1 MKSKDFLND
10 EWSQKYK
17 RSINCASP
25 KGFSQRAHCAG
36 RNKNE
41 SIDAHIGEQQAAEGT
56 IITKDDLVDIYIK
69 GVGKN
74 KMPIQKKIGAQIPNS
89 KVNSFIATVAEKY
102 GLNPKAFVYGP
113 SNPVAEDRHPN
124 DRPYGPET
132 KPTMPAGTVRV
143 DVSDV
148 YDWYKLGMHISDL
161 EGLGKHDFGKG
172 PPSTIFS
179 FGSEEQEHKYIK
191 DLEKTGLTTTDIDPK
206 DPNQPKGMK
215 RQKVDPTFNV
225 NEKSQGVEEGFGRNR
240 GYSHGFASPH
250 APSLGG
256 RREREDD
263 EGYGQEEQNNY
274 AVVIDGRTWKV
285 FADKQQAENIARSL
299 RNKGKKASV
308 GITGA
313 NPSESVTETDAELAE
328 PPERPRKQQ
337 TATKQKSKLDPNMF
351 APKQDQPLAK
361 VDPLDDLKKKAGIGR
376 DEPKVNI
383 KKASQKTTLDKT
395 AGIGSDDMADM
406 LGRLRNIEVDR
417 DLEAYPEPEPPEQ
430 LPSVEVNTANL
441 PVVAGQALQAAGVQ
455 NPDFHQVAN
464 LPGNMADQIR
474 QLGKSLFASLTMTP
488 TKRIHVVANLG
499 GQGPNTSAEVNAVAG
514 FLKDHGK
521 DLGPGDIDFE
531 NVMPGYKAQTHMFTA
546 AGIRWMLV
554 KDFAGQYIY
563 CWPEED
569 SHDAQDAIGQGQD
582 VKKLK

>member
-36 RNKNE
+36 RKKNE
-41 SIDAHIGEQQAAEGT
+41 SVELDEIDRRGFLRGMGAAA
-56 IITKDDLVDIYIK
+56 LA
-69 GVGKN
+69 
-74 KMPIQKKIGAQIPNS
+74 GATG
-89 KVNSFIATVAEKY
+89 AA
-102 GLNPKAFVYGP
+102 A
-113 SNPVAEDRHPN
+113 
-124 DRPYGPET
+124 
-132 KPTMPAGTVRV
+132 AG
-143 DVSDV
+143 
-148 YDWYKLGMHISDL
+148 DL
-161 EGLGKHDFGKG
+161 EGQIGPLPIMATIKVQMPDGTVKVKKIDLGHEYDYRLDDAKKEIEQILDRKGVKNYTIHLDRYKDNSAYLDREKPAAPPADKNDYIDRKPLQPNAKSSGNYMDNKPARASGKHNYMDPANYESVQEADAESNDDDVFSDRKRLPPKNLHALLQWAGNDPEKRYFRWVAEFGLKHKLNLAATLETLSDFDA
-172 PPSTIFS
+172 IDDD
-179 FGSEEQEHKYIK
+179 
-191 DLEKTGLTTTDIDPK
+191 DLESTWGITD
-206 DPNQPKGMK
+206 
-215 RQKVDPTFNV
+215 
-225 NEKSQGVEEGFGRNR
+225 
-240 GYSHGFASPH
+240 
-250 APSLGG
+250 
-256 RREREDD
+256 EREAVELFNAYEHVFDAWTPAGYD
-263 EGYGQEEQNNY
+263 GEQPESDYWTEG
-274 AVVIDGRTWKV
+274 
-285 FADKQQAENIARSL
+285 AE
-299 RNKGKKASV
+299 
-308 GITGA
+308 
-313 NPSESVTETDAELAE
+313 AELEE
-328 PPERPRKQQ
+328 PPERPRK
-337 TATKQKSKLDPNMF
+337 TTTKTKPDIKFDIPFQ
-351 APKQDQPLAK
+351 QDQDSPLAK
-361 VDPLDDLKKKAGIGR
+361 VDPLDDLKKKAGLG

-383 KKASQKTTLDKT
+383 KKAKQKDTLSKT

-417 DLEAYPEPEPPEQ
+417 DLEAYPDEEPPEQ

-441 PVVAGQALQAAGVQ
+441 PAVAGQALQAAGVQ

-474 QLGKSLFASLTMTP
+474 QLGKSLFGSLTMTP

-499 GQGPNTSAEVNAVAG
+499 GQGPNSSAEVNAVAG

-531 NVMPGYKAQTHMFTA
+531 NVMPGYKAQTHMFSA

-569 SHDAQDAIGQGQD
+569 SHDAQDAIGMDKD